1 MWRPHLWG
9 RLELPGLKLWLEAIP
24 GPGHPKLFRVRPKLS
39 GLLKSHH
46 VFLRLLCLSGLSHGH
61 CKVVEPSL
69 SAGSTHAHA
78 RHAPV
83 HRWEHISK
91 GSPRERL
98 QTTPGHHL
106 LAKVSLG
113 ELLLQVMLAQHHSAS
128 RAALQKQTTTLLVH
142 PQIHN
147 WRGGRRCWSLK
158 PWSGVGTSS
167 AVPWTLLPVIGQEQE
182 SSTGRWRRLVKTRRT
197 SSREHDLATML
208 LLGEH
213 HIDVVVAET
222 RWRLL
227 AGMTTN
233 Q

>member
-1 MWRPHLWG
+1 MDIFYL
-9 RLELPGLKLWLEAIP
+9 A
-24 GPGHPKLFRVRPKLS
+24 
-39 GLLKSHH
+39 
-46 VFLRLLCLSGLSHGH
+46 
-61 CKVVEPSL
+61 
-69 SAGSTHAHA
+69 AGSPHAHA

-83 HRWEHISK
+83 HGWEHISK
-91 GSPRERL
+91 GSPRECL

-113 ELLLQVMLAQHHSAS
+113 ELLLQIMLAQHHSAS

-233 Q
+233 LERTVIHGGCCFCYYWELGPCFDHGPKKKKLLTTTS